1 MFVSP
6 RLTNEEIYLAQ
17 KFARVALRTHNV
29 TSFSHLV
36 NRELFAPDVVA
47 TATYPDLAQAQ
58 AILVVQSAL
67 DEEHF
72 VADLIAKRAIRNGA
86 RMVFVGPNENRSAR
100 FAELFLECAPEA
112 ETMVV
117 QAIVAEAAQAG
128 GPGAG
133 AGAGGRDCRPDAGA
147 DRGEDG
153 DRSGRNRRGGRDPV
167 G

>member
-6 RLTNEEIYLAQ
+6 RLTDKEMFLAQ

-29 TSFSHLV
+29 TSFGHLV
-36 NRELFAPDVVA
+36 NRELFAPDVIA

-72 VADLIAKRAIRNGA
+72 VADAIAKRAIRNGA

-112 ETMVV
+112 DIMVV
-117 QAIVAEAAQAG
+117 PAIVAEVARLG
-128 GPGAG
+128 GPGGG
-133 AGAGGRDCRPDAGA
+133 A
-147 DRGEDG
+147 
-153 DRSGRNRRGGRDPV
+153 
-167 G
+167 